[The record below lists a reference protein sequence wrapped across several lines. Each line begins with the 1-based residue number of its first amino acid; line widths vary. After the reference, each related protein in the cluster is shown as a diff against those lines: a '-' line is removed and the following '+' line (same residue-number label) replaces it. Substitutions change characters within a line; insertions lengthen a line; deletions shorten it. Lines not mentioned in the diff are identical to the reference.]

1 MIVEDI
7 FTNLATHM
15 KEGIMMHEDM
25 MNAFDFLGLK
35 GYSKCQEHHYEEE
48 LNNYKILHHYY
59 ISHFNR
65 LIKLNPIN
73 YSSIIPSNWYKYS
86 AADADVST
94 KRDAIKDFME
104 KWVLWEQ
111 TTKKLFQDS
120 YKQLEELGEIA
131 AAIYIS
137 RFIKDVDEELEWAEH
152 KLFEL
157 RTINYSIND
166 IILEQKE

>member
-1 MIVEDI
+1 MTVEDI
-7 FTNLATHM
+7 FTSLVAHM

-48 LNNYKILHHYY
+48 LNNYKILYHYY

-73 YSSIIPSNWYKYS
+73 YSSIIPNNWYKYS

-137 RFIKDVDEELEWAEH
+137 RFIKDVDEELEQAEH